1 LNKWKSYNKPKLFP
15 DFPRGS
21 FQRPHLLGIAMEQAA
36 HLIALYLQPK
46 YIKVLHLDEKMQLLQ
61 LIQALL
67 VVVVCEHF

>member
-1 LNKWKSYNKPKLFP
+1 
-15 DFPRGS
+15 
-21 FQRPHLLGIAMEQAA
+21 MEQAA